1 MPNAFPLLF
10 SPFEIRGTEFRNRI
24 FFSGHGTRL
33 ADGAPGDEL
42 IAYHTA
48 RARGGAAL
56 IVTEAVGVHET
67 SYYVGRTMSARSD
80 DCIPAF
86 RALTKAVQGHGCKLI
101 GQLFHAGRE
110 MATTRDGNVPLTYSP
125 SDVPNERFRLVARP
139 MPQAFIHELIACY
152 GAAAVR
158 FAEAGMDGIEILAN
172 HGYLLGQFFNPRVNR
187 RTDEYGGSAANR
199 ARIAIEIAAAIRQRI
214 PAKMLIGL
222 RLSGDERGQPD
233 GIEKPELHELLRVLK
248 PSFDYFSVTVGS
260 TSTLAGAVHIVPPMS
275 LDQGYVAPVAGGV
288 RAELGKPVFVAGRIN
303 RPDVAERILASGQ
316 ADMCAMTRGMIA
328 DPEIANKSRAGRI
341 EDIRTCIGCNQSC
354 AARNQRGLHVSC
366 IQYPESGRE
375 LEFGMLRPAARAKR
389 VLVAGGG
396 PGGLKAASV
405 AAARG
410 HKVTLYERASR
421 LGGQVN
427 FAERL
432 PGRMEFGGITENLA
446 HEARKAGVEIV
457 TGRALDASLA
467 RAEAA
472 DAIIVATGAKP
483 RAPELPGGTE
493 GAQTVDAWQV
503 IQGQAN
509 LGGSVVVFDWRCDWV
524 GLGVAEMLA
533 REGRRVRLASLSY
546 MPGEAIQQYVR
557 DPWLGELHKLGVEI
571 VPMVRLIGAD
581 SDSVYLQHVMSEQP
595 VILEGVDSLVTSW
608 AREADMAL
616 EQDLE
621 GYPGAVIPIG
631 DCLSPRTA
639 EEAVIEGL
647 RAAWSL

>member
-1 MPNAFPLLF
+1 MPHPFPLLF
-10 SPFEIRGTEFRNRI
+10 SPLQIRGTELRNRI

-42 IAYHTA
+42 IAYHAA
-48 RARGGAAL
+48 RAKGGTAL

-86 RALTKAVQGHGCKLI
+86 RALAKAVQCHGARI
-101 GQLFHAGRE
+101 FGQLFHAGRE
-110 MATTRDGNVPLTYSP
+110 MATTRDGNVPLTYSA

-139 MPQAFIHELIACY
+139 MPKSFIAELVDCY
-152 GAAAVR
+152 GSAAGR
-158 FAEAGMDGIEILAN
+158 FAEAGMDGVEILAN
-172 HGYLLGQFFNPRVNR
+172 HGYLLGQFLNPRVNR
-187 RTDEYGGSAANR
+187 RADEYGGSAENR
-199 ARIAIEIAAAIRQRI
+199 ARFVAEIAAAVRKRI
-214 PAKMLIGL
+214 PDRMALGI

-233 GIEKPELHELLRVLK
+233 GIEAAELRDVLRVLA
-248 PSFDYFSVTVGS
+248 PHFDYFSVTVGS

-288 RAELGKPVFVAGRIN
+288 RTDLGKPVFVAGRIN

-328 DPEIANKSRAGRI
+328 DPEIANKARAGRVG
-341 EDIRTCIGCNQSC
+341 DIRTCIACNQSC

-375 LEFGMLRPAARAKR
+375 LEFGILCPAARAKR
-389 VLVAGGG
+389 VMVVGGG
-396 PGGLKAASV
+396 PAGLKAAAV

-410 HKVTLYERASR
+410 HKVTLYERAKR
-421 LGGQVN
+421 PGGQVLL
-427 FAERL
+427 AERL
-432 PGRMEFGGITENLA
+432 PGRMEFGGLAENLL
-446 HEARKAGVEIV
+446 HETRQAGVEIV
-457 TGRALDASLA
+457 TGWTVDAALV
-467 RAEAA
+467 RAEAP
-472 DAIIVATGAKP
+472 DAVIVATGARP
-483 RAPELPGGTE
+483 RPPELPGGAE

-533 REGRRVRLASLSY
+533 REGRRVRWAGLSY

-557 DPWLGELHKLGVEI
+557 DPWLGTLHKLGVEI
-571 VPMVRLIGAD
+571 VPLVRLIGAD
-581 SDSVYLQHVMSEQP
+581 SDSVYLQHVLSEQP
-595 VILEGVDSLVTSW
+595 IILEGVDSLVTSW
-608 AREADMAL
+608 AREADMTL
-616 EQDLE
+616 ERELD
-621 GYPGAVIPIG
+621 GYAGKVIPIG

-647 RAAWSL
+647 RAAWTL